1 VAGSSQPETGSLFSS
16 WWARRLF
23 MNISVTDL
31 IDYTKWEREKFH
43 ELFRTCGR
51 AGAEDQSW
59 PSRRWPLSANGDWV
73 RHIFS
78 AEKRY
83 VDRLSNRPLTDT
95 ASVPTDNIEA
105 LFEFARQSRKELERL
120 LETLSETAWNAP
132 LQFKLMNSV
141 VTASPKKI
149 VTHILVHEIRHW
161 AQIATLLRLQGVRDD
176 FHDLLMSPVM
186 GGGFQRGS

>member
-1 VAGSSQPETGSLFSS
+1 
-16 WWARRLF
+16 

-31 IDYTKWEREKFH
+31 IDYTDWERGKFH
-43 ELFRTCGR
+43 ELFRRERDRALKVSLGPNGDGR
-51 AGAEDQSW
+51 FQDI
-59 PSRRWPLSANGDWV
+59 GDWV

-83 VDRLSNRPLTDT
+83 VDRLAERPLTDT
-95 ASVPTDNIEA
+95 ASIPTDNVEA
-105 LFEFARQSRKELERL
+105 LFEFAQQGRKELKQL
-120 LETLSETAWNAP
+120 LRTFSEATWNAP

>member
-1 VAGSSQPETGSLFSS
+1 
-16 WWARRLF
+16 

-31 IDYTKWEREKFH
+31 IDYTNWEREKFH
-43 ELFRTCGR
+43 ELFRREGEQALKISLGLHGDGR
-51 AGAEDQSW
+51 FRQI
-59 PSRRWPLSANGDWV
+59 GDWV

-186 GGGFQRGS
+186 GGGFQRGSEIVSPWLSAE